1 MRPLSNITL
10 AINRAQNLGLPMIAP
25 DELDNLDIWWDPSDS
40 GNRTLTAGEFTTLTN
55 KGDGGTATLLG
66 PVGSSTSGYGLPTIL
81 KEAGIEW
88 ANFDGTDVLRL
99 VGTNTVYP
107 RGNGSC
113 SFVAVFRTTQNSG
126 FVTFFEQGLTTGSS
140 PGWLIGANHTGTPD
154 TWQFAARDDSLSET
168 ENLLHTDASISDGET
183 HTLIGVRDNAAGAN
197 GEVILY
203 LDGVAVTS
211 AALTSGWDDIDE
223 PYTSPWEDL
232 LVASRPAGGST
243 VYQSGST
250 QLLGDMLIYGDALT
264 ADEAFGLHNY
274 LLNKWSD
281 PTGFLPTDIAD
292 LTVWMDA
299 QDNGTIDFDTSD
311 AVTAWRSRVGNV
323 AWNEGNSTNQPSMTQ
338 VVDRQMMSFD
348 GSNDYLD
355 FDGTDPE
362 DLQPGS
368 DDFTIVAVFRA
379 TDTDRGILWINDDG
393 AGKRWLLR
401 THSAGTDL
409 EFSIDD
415 NTTAQTL
422 QATSVDYSDGTV
434 RVVIAS
440 RDGTNLR
447 LYYGDGGSLTE
458 DSASPVSIG
467 TYGDLGSGVNPGIGD
482 VSLGGGQALAGQIGE
497 LLFYKHALTSQERAD
512 LYAYLVDRWS
522 L

>member
-1 MRPLSNITL
+1 MRPLSNINL
-10 AINRAQNLGLPMIAP
+10 AINRAQPSSVPLIAP
-25 DELDNLDIWWDPSDS
+25 SELDNLDIWWDPSDS
-40 GNRTLTAGEFTTLTN
+40 GNRTATAGEITSLAN
-55 KGDGGTATLLG
+55 KGDGGSATLTG
-66 PVGSSTSGYGLPTIL
+66 PDGSSTSGYGLPTIL

-99 VGTNTVYP
+99 PGTNGVYP
-107 RGNGSC
+107 RGSASC
-113 SFVAVFRTTQNSG
+113 SFVVVFRTQQNSG
-126 FVTFFEQGLTTGSS
+126 LVTFMGQGLTTGTS
-140 PGWLIGANHTGTPD
+140 PGWLAGANHGPLLPG
-154 TWQFAARDDSLSET
+154 TWQFATRDASLVELH
-168 ENLLHTDASISDGET
+168 NLLATDATLSDGET

-197 GEVILY
+197 GQVILY
-203 LDGVAVTS
+203 LDGVA
-211 AALTSGWDDIDE
+211 ATSGNLSSGYGSIDE
-223 PYTSPWEDL
+223 PYTSAWEDL
-232 LVASRPAGGST
+232 LLGARPASGAP
-243 VYQSGST
+243 VYQSGAT
-250 QLLGDMLIYGDALT
+250 QRLGDLLIFGDALT
-264 ADEAFGLHNY
+264 PGEVTGLHNW
-274 LLNKWSD
+274 LVDKWSD
-281 PTGFLPTDIAD
+281 NGFLPTDISD

-299 QDNGTIDFDTSD
+299 QANDTIDATTAG
-311 AVTAWRSRVGNV
+311 AVSAWRSRVGNV
-323 AWNEGNSTNQPSMTQ
+323 AWNEGNASNQPATTQ
-338 VVDRQMMSFD
+338 IVDRQMLSFD
-348 GSNDYLD
+348 GTDYLD

-368 DDFTIVAVFRA
+368 DDFTVVAVFRA

-393 AGKRWLLR
+393 LGKRWLLR

-415 NTTAQTL
+415 NTTALAL

-440 RDGTNLR
+440 RDGTNMR
-447 LYYGDGGSLTE
+447 LYYGDGGSLAE

-482 VSLGGGQALAGQIGE
+482 VSLFAGQGLTGQIGE